1 MKNLCI
7 VLFISSFLLSQEI
20 VFDSNG
26 NEILLNPNGTWEYI
40 SYERDLLFRMTSNEL
55 NKTCPSIIDEFTTL
69 TNTIYMDGEF
79 IYNYSVNTNN
89 FVNLGISK
97 DDLNRE
103 MYSIMRNSFCTDP
116 DFQIFREY
124 KIKVVWKYY
133 DLKGNYFTKIEVHNN
148 DCF

>member
-1 MKNLCI
+1 MKNLLI
-7 VLFISSFLLSQEI
+7 VLLVSSFLLSQEI
-20 VFDSNG
+20 VFDSKG

-69 TNTIYMDGEF
+69 TNTVYMDGEF

-116 DFQIFREY
+116 DFQIFRELY
-124 KIKVVWKYY
+124 KLLCIIPK
-133 DLKGNYFTKIEVHNN
+133 L
-148 DCF
+148 